1 MNSSVS
7 YKTFSL
13 DKVLILSAAI
23 LLMVSAM
30 QDFLTP
36 VRRTN
41 PTVVI
46 QALTRLILGM
56 FMIYFYFTV
65 LRQ

>member
-1 MNSSVS
+1 MNSVS

-30 QDFLTP
+30 QDFLKP
-36 VRRTN
+36 VRRTD
-41 PTVVI
+41 PIVII
-46 QALTRLILGM
+46 QALTRMILGM